1 MLQRIARLLQRVR
14 APRLLG
20 MITIVRRLL
29 ALQCRLL
36 LRIPAQTQSSPQA
49 HPEQD
54 DPPSEND
61 RKVAVHPVYATIG
74 PYGYEDLV
82 KVVVWPGISDPI
94 EACAQLEGED
104 SAGDV

>member
-1 MLQRIARLLQRVR
+1 MLQRLAKLLRRVR
-14 APRLLG
+14 ASRLLG

-29 ALQCRLL
+29 ALECRLL
-36 LRIPAQTQSSPQA
+36 LRIPAQTQPSPQA
-49 HPEQD
+49 HPKQD
-54 DPPSEND
+54 NPPSKND
-61 RKVAVHPVYATIG
+61 RKIAVHPVYATIG

-94 EACAQLEGED
+94 ESCAQLEGEY